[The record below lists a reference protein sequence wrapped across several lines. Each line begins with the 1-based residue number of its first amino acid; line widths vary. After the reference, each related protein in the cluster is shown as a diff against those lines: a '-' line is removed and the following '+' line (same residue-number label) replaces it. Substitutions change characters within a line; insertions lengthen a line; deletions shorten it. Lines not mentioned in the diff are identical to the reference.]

1 MKRPNTI
8 TAVLLIAAPAL
19 VLGWGAAV
27 QLGDYV
33 ARLDR
38 FADEKTVLTR
48 VVRPL
53 RSVVTRTMSAAE
65 RAIATL
71 PAQATT
77 DDFSAAVRTNA
88 IIRNV
93 FVWKSGAVT
102 YPPAK
107 GATQEEGRFRDRY
120 VTLFDEGFRD
130 PVDEMGNRI
139 SSASSF
145 KWRTWFE
152 GEKVSFIGWTRR
164 PDGEIRGVELET
176 VGILSE
182 YLTVI
187 KQTLPDGLV
196 VVLKDVFDKCVISTQ
211 TAPWV
216 RVAPAP
222 ELTLGIGL
230 PGYTLNV
237 WRVEPRSHL
246 LVYLSVLGPLFLML
260 ALGGVLL
267 VLEITRERRESMLKT
282 GFVSNVS
289 HELKTPLTAVRLSA
303 EMLREGRVKEEAQAR
318 YLDVI
323 VRESERL
330 TRLVDNVL
338 VFGRL
343 ERGRRKFNLEARDVN
358 ELLSV
363 AEAQCPRVE
372 AAGLTLTVRPAP
384 APVVRT
390 FDLDAVGQVIVN
402 LIDNAVKYAASGKS
416 VEVSVGERGEIA
428 VADRGPGIA
437 AKHRSRI
444 FERFYRCDDSITAKS
459 SGSGLG
465 LSIASRLMTGMG
477 GELAFAP
484 RTGGG
489 AVFTIKF
496 GEGT

>member
-1 MKRPNTI
+1 MVKRPNTI

-38 FADEKTVLTR
+38 FADEKAMLAK
-48 VVRPL
+48 VVQPL

-65 RAIATL
+65 RAIAML
-71 PAQATT
+71 PAQAMA
-77 DDFSAAVRTNA
+77 DDFAAIVRTNA
-88 IIRNV
+88 IVRNV
-93 FVWKSGAVT
+93 FVWKSGTVI
-102 YPPAK
+102 YPPEK
-107 GATQEEGRFRDRY
+107 GATQEERRFRDRY

-139 SSASSF
+139 SSASPF

-152 GEKVSFIGWTRR
+152 GERISLIGWTRR
-164 PDGEIRGVELET
+164 PDGEVRGVELET

-182 YLTVI
+182 YLSVI

-196 VVLKDVFDKCVISTQ
+196 VVLKDAFDKCVIRTH
-211 TAPWV
+211 ADLPV
-216 RVAPAP
+216 RAAP

-237 WRVEPRSHL
+237 WRVKPRNHL
-246 LVYLSVLGPLFLML
+246 LVHLSVLGPLFLML

-303 EMLREGRVKEEAQAR
+303 EMLREGRVKDEARTR

-338 VFGRL
+338 DFGRL

-363 AEAQCPRVE
+363 AEAQRPRVD

-384 APVVRT
+384 VPVVRT
-390 FDLDAVGQVIVN
+390 FDPDAVGQVLIN
-402 LIDNAVKYAASGKS
+402 LIDNAVKYAASGKT
-416 VEVSVGERGEIA
+416 VEVSVGERGEIM

-465 LSIASRLMTGMG
+465 LSIASRLMAGMG

-484 RTGGG
+484 RVGGG

>member
-38 FADEKTVLTR
+38 YADEKAVQAN
-48 VVRPL
+48 VVVPL
-53 RSVVTRTMSAAE
+53 RSVVARTMSAAE
-65 RAIATL
+65 RAIAML
-71 PAQATT
+71 PAEAAA
-77 DDFSAAVRTNA
+77 DDFSAIARTNA
-88 IIRNV
+88 IVRNV
-93 FVWKSGAVT
+93 FAWKSGAVT

-120 VTLFDEGFRD
+120 VTLFDEGFRES
-130 PVDEMGNRI
+130 VDELGQRV
-139 SSASSF
+139 SSASPF
-145 KWRTWFE
+145 RWRIWFE
-152 GEKVSFIGWTRR
+152 GERVSFIGWTRL
-164 PDGEIRGVELET
+164 PDGEVRGVELET
-176 VGILSE
+176 VGILAE
-182 YLTVI
+182 YLSVI
-187 KQTLPDGLV
+187 GRTLPDGLA
-196 VVLKDVFDKCVISTQ
+196 VVLKDAFGKCVIRTRASLPEGT
-211 TAPWV
+211 P
-216 RVAPAP
+216 P

-230 PGYTLNV
+230 PGYALNV
-237 WRVEPRSHL
+237 WRVVPRNHL
-246 LVYLSVLGPLFLML
+246 GVYLSVLGPLFLML
-260 ALGGVLL
+260 ALGGTLL
-267 VLEITRERRESMLKT
+267 VIEITRERRESMLKT

-289 HELKTPLTAVRLSA
+289 HELKTPLTALRLSA

-318 YLDVI
+318 YLEVI

-338 VFGRL
+338 DFGRL
-343 ERGRRKFNLEARDVN
+343 ERGRRKFNLEKHDVN

-363 AEAQCPRVE
+363 AEAQRPRVE
-372 AAGLTLTVRPAP
+372 AAGLTLTVSPAP

-390 FDLDAVGQVIVN
+390 FDPDAVGQVLVN
-402 LIDNAVKYAASGKS
+402 LIDNAVKYAAGGKAI
-416 VEVSVGERGEIA
+416 EVSVGANGEIA

-465 LSIASRLMTGMG
+465 LSIASRLMAGMG

-484 RTGGG
+484 RPGGG
-489 AVFTIKF
+489 ATFTIRF
-496 GEGT
+496 GEET

>member
-38 FADEKTVLTR
+38 FADEKAVLTR
-48 VVRPL
+48 VVMPL
-53 RSVVTRTMSAAE
+53 RAVVTRTMSAAE
-65 RAIATL
+65 RAIAKL
-71 PAQATT
+71 PAQATA
-77 DDFSAAVRTNA
+77 DDFSATVRTNA

-93 FVWKSGAVT
+93 FVWKSGTVI
-102 YPPAK
+102 YPPEK
-107 GATQEEGRFRDRY
+107 GATQEERRFRDRY

-130 PVDEMGNRI
+130 SVDEMGNRI
-139 SSASSF
+139 SSASPF

-152 GEKVSFIGWTRR
+152 GERISLIGWTRR
-164 PDGEIRGVELET
+164 PDGEVRGVELET

-182 YLTVI
+182 YLSVI
-187 KQTLPDGLV
+187 KQTLPGGLV
-196 VVLKDVFDKCVISTQ
+196 VVLKDAFDKCVIRTH
-211 TAPWV
+211 ADIPV
-216 RVAPAP
+216 RTAP
-222 ELTLGIGL
+222 ELTLEIGL

-237 WRVEPRSHL
+237 WRVESRSHL
-246 LVYLSVLGPLFLML
+246 FAYLSVLGPLFLML

-289 HELKTPLTAVRLSA
+289 HELKTPLTALRLSA

-338 VFGRL
+338 DFGRL
-343 ERGRRKFNLEARDVN
+343 ERGRRKFNLEVRDVN

-363 AEAQCPRVE
+363 AEAQRPRVE

-384 APVVRT
+384 ASVVRT
-390 FDLDAVGQVIVN
+390 FDPDAVEQVLVN
-402 LIDNAVKYAASGKS
+402 LIDNAVKYAADGKTI
-416 VEVSVGERGEIA
+416 EVSVCERGEIT
-428 VADRGPGIA
+428 VEDRGPGIA

-465 LSIASRLMTGMG
+465 LSIASRLMAGMG
-477 GELAFAP
+477 GELSFAP

-489 AVFTIKF
+489 STFTIKF